1 MAIDL
6 SIDIGI
12 SRDIPL
18 FLNEWVKLNNSIDN
32 DVPIVNCINEFEIGR
47 YGLLSNNEFQKYT
60 RIAQGRLGYSLV
72 KNNSAVQQYI
82 NRDRDDEI
90 CGHASS
96 SRRLKSLVRTIFN
109 SDNSLSELLKSVQLL
124 PCIIGDSSTMCSK
137 ELLDKLV
144 QLKMKY

>member
-1 MAIDL
+1 M
-6 SIDIGI
+6 
-12 SRDIPL
+12 
-18 FLNEWVKLNNSIDN
+18 
-32 DVPIVNCINEFEIGR
+32 
-47 YGLLSNNEFQKYT
+47 
-60 RIAQGRLGYSLV
+60 

-96 SRRLKSLVRTIFN
+96 SRQLKSLVRTIFN

-144 QLKMKY
+144 QLK

>member
-60 RIAQGRLGYSLV
+60 RIAQGRLRYSLV
-72 KNNSAVQQYI
+72 KNNGAVQQYI

-96 SRRLKSLVRTIFN
+96 SRQLKSLVRTIFN

-137 ELLDKLV
+137 GYLISWFN
-144 QLKMKY
+144 